1 MKMKKGFTLV
11 EVIVSIALLAI
22 LLISVSFLNLMS
34 IRMNIEA
41 RQRDKVFY
49 IAKGICEMYRAE
61 DIRFTEDLYKS
72 VYKGIDDLSEVTG
85 IVDILKNNDGIYN
98 DGDNI
103 VPVVEKKYIVL
114 LSLQKGISN
123 SNNGLADTSLNILRV
138 KVLEVGKIQSS
149 VTLTYV
155 K

>member
-1 MKMKKGFTLV
+1 MKINKGFTLV

-22 LLISVSFLNLMS
+22 LLISVSILNLMS
-34 IRMNIEA
+34 IRMNIAA

-49 IAKGICEMYRAE
+49 IAKGICEIYSSE
-61 DIRFTEDLYKS
+61 DINFTEDLYKS

-85 IVDILKNNDGIYN
+85 IVDIFKNNDGICT
-98 DGDNI
+98 G
-103 VPVVEKKYIVL
+103 VEDEIPAVGKKYMVL
-114 LSLQKGISN
+114 LSLQKSLQN
-123 SNNGLADTSLNILRV
+123 SNNGGASIRLNILRV
-138 KVLEVGKIQSS
+138 RVLEVGENQNS